1 MRKEELIEL
10 IENLHKEDTQG
21 KLTGV
26 FMGRHGEVITTDS
39 IRIDMDGG
47 RVILAQEGSGHE
59 AKNDS
64 NWQQELNFVR
74 KNNEYAR

>member
-10 IENLHKEDTQG
+10 IENLHKEDTNG

-59 AKNDS
+59 SKNNS
-64 NWQQELNFVR
+64 NWQQELEFSR
-74 KNNEYAR
+74 KVKE

>member
-64 NWQQELNFVR
+64 NWQQELKFAR
-74 KNNEYAR
+74 KIKE